1 MRAVFSSGSGE
12 HKICIHTWSPCVHAH
27 FIHNPLSTGPPV
39 TGTHHPFKLRS
50 DQGLTPVLTFQ
61 APDTASGFVAAAVEV
76 VCVCVSVCVSLCVCV
91 RVVSGGG
98 CVERGE
104 KKVLAEEGNQAF
116 P

>member
-1 MRAVFSSGSGE
+1 M
-12 HKICIHTWSPCVHAH
+12 
-27 FIHNPLSTGPPV
+27 
-39 TGTHHPFKLRS
+39 
-50 DQGLTPVLTFQ
+50 
-61 APDTASGFVAAAVEV
+61 
-76 VCVCVSVCVSLCVCV
+76 CVCLCLCVSLCVIVCVSLCVCV